1 MASLSGSATLTMV
14 TTVEMHPRGL
24 MVSELHTDFHAN
36 AIYSATVAGSVLSGS
51 LHVAETLVLGVF
63 DQNYTLLRVV
73 TTDERRLDA
82 QGGILSEVAV
92 DWSEAISAE
101 TDTNLIH
108 VHDPEH
114 GATDIDL
121 RPLSVDRTIK
131 GTDVSLSLDG
141 DHQTLRVTDEQI
153 VVV

>member
-1 MASLSGSATLTMV
+1 VQHGASILIARGTLIATGNFLISGGAALSG
-14 TTVEMHPRGL
+14 
-24 MVSELHTDFHAN
+24 
-36 AIYSATVAGSVLSGS
+36 LSGLLS
-51 LHVAETLVLGVF
+51 DPDLILGVF

-82 QGGILSEVAV
+82 QGGVLFEVAV
-92 DWSEAISAE
+92 DWSEAIAAE

-114 GATDIDL
+114 GAIDIAL